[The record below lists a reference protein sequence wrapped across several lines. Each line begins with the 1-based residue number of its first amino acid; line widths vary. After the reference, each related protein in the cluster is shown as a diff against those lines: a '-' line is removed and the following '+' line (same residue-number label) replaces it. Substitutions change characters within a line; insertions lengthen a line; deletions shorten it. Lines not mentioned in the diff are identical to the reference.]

1 MLPGIGG
8 SEIVVIAVIALL
20 VVGPKD
26 LPKLLRQIGRFVGK
40 MRGMADDF
48 RSSFEDMARQSEL
61 DDLRKEVEA
70 LRTNSVPVLDDVRT
84 EIDKV
89 QYDVNES
96 LTPKTHFY
104 SESQDVA
111 SPDADDFNAPEPEVP
126 VTAVADDAPA
136 VSLDKPAPKKPR
148 KAPAKS
154 PVEPPMKIAGKPPAA
169 AAAAPVDAAPVDA
182 APKRTR
188 KSKAS

>member
-26 LPKLLRQIGRFVGK
+26 LPKMLRQLGRFVGK
-40 MRGMADDF
+40 MRAMADDF

-70 LRTNSVPVLDDVRT
+70 LRTNRIPVLDDVRT
-84 EIDKV
+84 EIGKIEA
-89 QYDVNES
+89 DVSES
-96 LTPKTHFY
+96 LTPTTHFY
-104 SESQDVA
+104 SGADDVS
-111 SPDADDFNAPEPEVP
+111 SPDAADFNDVPDIP
-126 VTAVADDAPA
+126 VTATVDDTPA
-136 VSLDKPAPKKPR
+136 AKKPRAKGPAPKIAAQGSP
-148 KAPAKS
+148 KAAAKS
-154 PVEPPMKIAGKPPAA
+154 RAPKAA
-169 AAAAPVDAAPVDA
+169 AAEVAA

-188 KSKAS
+188 SKSKAS

>member
-70 LRTNSVPVLDDVRT
+70 LRTNRVPVLDDVRT
-84 EIDKV
+84 EIEKV

-96 LTPKTHFY
+96 LTPTTHFY
-104 SESQDVA
+104 SGSEDVA
-111 SPDADDFNAPEPEVP
+111 SPDADDFNTSEPEVP
-126 VTAVADDAPA
+126 VSVPVEEMPA
-136 VSLDKPAPKKPR
+136 VSLDKPAPKKTR
-148 KAPAKS
+148 AKAP
-154 PVEPPMKIAGKPPAA
+154 PQAA
-169 AAAAPVDAAPVDA
+169 AVAPVKVAAKPRATKTAASDAA

>member
-26 LPKLLRQIGRFVGK
+26 LPKLLRQLGRFVGK
-40 MRGMADDF
+40 MRAMADDF

-70 LRTNSVPVLDDVRT
+70 LRTNRVPVLDDVRT
-84 EIDKV
+84 EIEKV

-96 LTPKTHFY
+96 LTPTTHFY
-104 SESQDVA
+104 SGSEDVA
-111 SPDADDFNAPEPEVP
+111 SPDADDLNTPEPEVP

-136 VSLDKPAPKKPR
+136 VSLDKPAPKKTR
-148 KAPAKS
+148 AKAPAKTA
-154 PVEPPMKIAGKPPAA
+154 VEPPMKIAGKPPAA
-169 AAAAPVDAAPVDA
+169 AADA